1 MKTNSRICSLHGNDL
16 RKGIAEPLVG
26 YPSDEILKMNSL
38 FPFNGIYEILGCLP
52 VSGSNEGQV
61 VTVCDECKKQAN
73 EYLVPI
79 KKRWEEEQKE
89 YDRLEAEGYE
99 EDQR

>member
-1 MKTNSRICSLHGNDL
+1 MKGV
-16 RKGIAEPLVG
+16 AEPLIG
-26 YPSDEILKMNSL
+26 YPSDEILTMNSL
-38 FPFNGIYEILGCLP
+38 FPFSGIYEILGCMP
-52 VSGSNEGQV
+52 VLGSDQGQIV
-61 VTVCDECKKQAN
+61 YVCDECKKLAN
-73 EYLVPI
+73 DYLEPI